1 MWILKIP
8 GEKRKKEKKKKERF
22 HLERPFVFKSDK
34 IIFQIYVS

>member
-8 GEKRKKEKKKKERF
+8 GQKRKKEKKKERF
-22 HLERPFVFKSDK
+22 HLDRPFVFKSDK